1 MPSVAL
7 VNTNRMCPPIAPLGL
22 DYLGASLR
30 AAGVAIDLID
40 LCLAEEPGAALRD
53 YFASHSPALIAL
65 SFRNADDSFWPS
77 MASFLPQLVATVE
90 EVRRMSDAPLVLG
103 GSGFSIFA
111 TLIMERTRADFGIRG
126 DGEEALRALLAQLEG
141 PDAADLTSVPGLL
154 RWEDGSLQVN
164 RPQWLLPEVRVRPP
178 SIARDVVDNAT
189 YFRLGGQVG
198 LETKR
203 GCPRACPFCA
213 DPLATGVRPRLRRP
227 EEVAGEAEA
236 LLSQGIDVLHL
247 CDAEFNLPLAHARAV
262 CDEFARR
269 GLGERLRWYTYAAVT
284 PFDERLAAAMARA
297 GCVGIDFTGPSASAT
312 MLRAYGQ
319 PHSPA
324 DIAETLRLCRR
335 HGITTM
341 VDLMLGGPGETPV
354 TVRESI
360 DLLKRAAP
368 DCVGAGVGVRLYPGL
383 PLSES
388 VIAHDSD
395 SDPALRRRGGGPL
408 DLLEPVFYVSAA
420 LGPHPASVVRQLIGG
435 DERFFEP
442 DDDTSEGARDSGRGY
457 NYNDNTPLTR
467 AIADGA
473 RGAYWDILRKS
484 LA

>member
-1 MPSVAL
+1 MPTVAL
-7 VNTNRMCPPIAPLGL
+7 VNTNRMWPPIAPLGL
-22 DYLGASLR
+22 DHLGAALE
-30 AAGVAIDLID
+30 AAGVDVDLID
-40 LCLAEEPGAALRD
+40 LCLAKDPDAALRE
-53 YFASHSPALIAL
+53 YFAGHSPALIAL
-65 SFRNADDSFWPS
+65 SFRNVDDSFWPS
-77 MASFLPQLVATVE
+77 MTSFVPQLVATIDE
-90 EVRRMSDAPLVLG
+90 LRRLSDAPLVLG

-111 TLIMERTRADFGIRG
+111 TQIMERTRADFGIRG
-126 DGEEALRALLAQLEG
+126 DGEEALVALLGHLQKPG
-141 PDAADLTSVPGLL
+141 AAELSTVPGLL
-154 RWEDGSLQVN
+154 HWEDGSLQVN
-164 RPQWLLPEVRVRPP
+164 RPLWLLPEAGAPAP
-178 SIARDVVDNAT
+178 GIARDVVDNAT

-213 DPLATGVRPRLRRP
+213 DPLAKGVRARLRRP
-227 EEVAGEAEA
+227 AEVAAEAEA

-247 CDAEFNLPLAHARAV
+247 CDAEFNLPPAHARAV
-262 CDEFARR
+262 CEEFVRR

-284 PFDERLAAAMARA
+284 PFDESLAASMARA
-297 GCVGIDFTGPSASAT
+297 GCAGIDFTGPSASAT

-341 VDLMLGGPGETPV
+341 VDLMLGGPGETPA
-354 TVRESI
+354 TARESI
-360 DLLKRAAP
+360 DFLKRAGP
-368 DCVGAGVGVRLYPGL
+368 DCVGAGIGVRLYPGL

-388 VIAHDSD
+388 VIARAGDSD
-395 SDPALRRRGGGPL
+395 TSLRRRGGGPL

-420 LGPHPASVVRQLIGG
+420 LGPHPASLVRQLIDG

-442 DDDTSEGARDSGRGY
+442 DDDSPDGGGGQGRGY
-457 NYNDNTPLTR
+457 NYNDNTPLAR
-467 AIADGA
+467 AIAAGA
-473 RGAYWDILRKS
+473 RGAYWDILRKG